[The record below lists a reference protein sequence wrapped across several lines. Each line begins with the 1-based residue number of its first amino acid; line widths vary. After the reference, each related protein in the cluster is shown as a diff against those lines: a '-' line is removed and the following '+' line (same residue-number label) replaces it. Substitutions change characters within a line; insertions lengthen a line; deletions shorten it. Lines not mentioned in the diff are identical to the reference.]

1 MTPKLRGLTF
11 KFQKHLS
18 SHNFCGSG
26 VAGCLCSSLSK
37 GYTQGIVQ
45 VCGLIWRLDRE
56 AVAFQAHSHDS
67 RKDSATH
74 RFQDLSH
81 LMAVGWGFSQ
91 FLATWALHEVVA
103 YNTAERE
110 REWVTER
117 KEKQHWY
124 HSLFVTWVQLIH
136 KSRNFSNVSP
146 RRQGW
151 PGARLKAAYYKEW
164 DINFIKSLRFWG
176 RWLLH
181 LNLAYPYLIQFLFP
195 IVQKK
200 KLMLREI

>member
-1 MTPKLRGLTF
+1 MTPRLRGLTF

-18 SHNFCGSG
+18 SHNFCGPG
-26 VAGCLCSSLSK
+26 VAGCLCLKSLKGIHSKRCPGLWSYLNAWQGNRCLPSSFTWFS
-37 GYTQGIVQ
+37 
-45 VCGLIWRLDRE
+45 E
-56 AVAFQAHSHDS
+56 
-67 RKDSATH
+67 
-74 RFQDLSH
+74 
-81 LMAVGWGFSQ
+81 GFSYSQ
-91 FLATWALHEVVA
+91 VSGSQSLDGCWLGILSVPRHLGLSMRLLLT
-103 YNTAERE
+103 TRQRERE
-110 REWVTER
+110 RVTEKR
-117 KEKQHWY
+117 EATLMSQSFCNLGSADTQEQEFFKC
-124 HSLFVTWVQLIH
+124 VT
-136 KSRNFSNVSP
+136 P

-164 DINFIKSLRFWG
+164 DINFIKSLRYWG